1 MAMGKEIMGLCR
13 TIERSSF
20 VSSTKVFL
28 NHGNNN
34 MFLVKPLKK
43 RRVLVPL
50 RKVVKHPVVAA
61 VSEDLVKAVPIVSV
75 PAEKFKVRAVVTVK
89 NKNKEEFKDKIA
101 KHLDAFTD
109 KIGRNIV
116 LQLVSSE
123 IDPRKPISVFLLLGV
138 SDNIFISSFATPQKK
153 KRPLN
158 FFHLQFIC
166 SIISV
171 FYL

>member
-1 MAMGKEIMGLCR
+1 MAMGKEIMGCSI
-13 TIERSSF
+13 IERSSF

-34 MFLVKPLKK
+34 MFLVKPLQK

-75 PAEKFKVRAVVTVK
+75 PAEKAEKFKVRAVVTVK

-116 LQLVSSE
+116 LQLVSTE
-123 IDPRKPISVFLLLGV
+123 IDPSKPISVFLLLGV
-138 SDNIFISSFATPQKK
+138 
-153 KRPLN
+153 
-158 FFHLQFIC
+158 
-166 SIISV
+166 
-171 FYL
+171 